1 MLNEIPLKVYK
12 LDTLSYDYS
21 LFCPNKL
28 YLIFL
33 EFDKQMFVHYSTV
46 ILSFLGAVYWGVYL
60 QSKNVIAILFSVCPA
75 IYAFF
80 VLSFDLKF
88 DEGVM
93 AKVAEKKRKEAEFA
107 ETVRAELARES
118 KFFAERMVCAH
129 FDIGA
134 TMLIE
139 SII

>member
-1 MLNEIPLKVYK
+1 MIYLIGIPGLIPFY
-12 LDTLSYDYS
+12 LCFYNID
-21 LFCPNKL
+21 
-28 YLIFL
+28 LIFL

-88 DEGVM
+88 DE
-93 AKVAEKKRKEAEFA
+93 
-107 ETVRAELARES
+107 TVGL
-118 KFFAERMVCAH
+118 FVLGIFYCFM
-129 FDIGA
+129 F
-134 TMLIE
+134 
-139 SII
+139 